1 MHVDKHSCPQNHACP
16 AVRFCPEG
24 AIEQAGH
31 GLPAINKSKCVECG
45 ACIDFCPMGAIRE

>member
-45 ACIDFCPMGAIRE
+45 ACIGFCPMGAIRE